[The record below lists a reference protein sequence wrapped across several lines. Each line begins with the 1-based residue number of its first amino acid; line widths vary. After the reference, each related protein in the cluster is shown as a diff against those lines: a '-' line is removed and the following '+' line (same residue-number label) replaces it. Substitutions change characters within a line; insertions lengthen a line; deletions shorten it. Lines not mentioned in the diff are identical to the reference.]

1 MKLEDLLQ
9 ECDRLRLE
17 AHAAFDGVR
26 RTRAPYGL
34 GERATRI
41 PLSMSDELIAY
52 VERSGDH
59 AQVEAV
65 RETATAR
72 NAMLDSLPSDVRAAV
87 LRWHELILLLSE
99 TQSNAAVSLYNAGHN
114 VNDIADRLGM
124 EEDIVACVI
133 ADSLKTN

>member
-1 MKLEDLLQ
+1 
-9 ECDRLRLE
+9 
-17 AHAAFDGVR
+17 
-26 RTRAPYGL
+26 
-34 GERATRI
+34 
-41 PLSMSDELIAY
+41 MSDELIAY